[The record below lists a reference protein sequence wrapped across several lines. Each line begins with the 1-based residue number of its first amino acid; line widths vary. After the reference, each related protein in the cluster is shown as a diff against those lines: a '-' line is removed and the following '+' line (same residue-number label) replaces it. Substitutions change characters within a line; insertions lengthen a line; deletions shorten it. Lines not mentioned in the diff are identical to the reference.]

1 MNAPGESPES
11 SWPVLAARVGALL
24 PLTSLD
30 SSAVSF
36 LQGEGVQG
44 TWFSACSGGADS
56 VLSTLLALAHFPDRQ
71 ESFTVAHFNHCL
83 RGEASNGDEAFV
95 RRLAEGLGVS
105 FASARGM
112 GTTGDEASLR
122 EERLAFLSQ
131 VTTGHQTAILLQ
143 GHQRD
148 DIAETFLWR
157 LARGAGLAGLAAP
170 RPVRRSGNM
179 VFVRPL
185 LTISREEVRRILQSV
200 GATWREDGSNTS
212 PIYLR
217 NRLRMG
223 TMEAW
228 CKDADREVGAGTARS
243 RRLLEE
249 ADDAL
254 EQWANEALG
263 ECFEE
268 DLLKVNGLTRLPTA
282 VRRKLIARWL
292 HEISPGCFLE
302 SSNLDHLLD
311 ALEQGER
318 FKTNLSSSLWIETDC
333 KHLRLFEE
341 SPPPSAWSLVAFP
354 ENIRLFL
361 PEGGSLIWQTE
372 LLSPECF
379 ASVATGQV
387 EPCEQAFLAEAAV
400 SATKLFVRKRQP
412 GDRLHHLGAPGERK
426 LKDIFIDKKVPPPLR
441 DKLPVIVS
449 ESDDIL
455 WVPGLPPAEKAKL
468 VESSG
473 RVIRLTYSRPFT

>member
-1 MNAPGESPES
+1 
-11 SWPVLAARVGALL
+11 
-24 PLTSLD
+24 
-30 SSAVSF
+30 
-36 LQGEGVQG
+36 
-44 TWFSACSGGADS
+44 
-56 VLSTLLALAHFPDRQ
+56 
-71 ESFTVAHFNHCL
+71 
-83 RGEASNGDEAFV
+83 
-95 RRLAEGLGVS
+95 
-105 FASARGM
+105 M

-131 VTTGHQTAILLQ
+131 ITTGHKAAILLQ

-148 DIAETFLWR
+148 DISETFLWR

-185 LTISREEVRRILQSV
+185 LTISREEVRRILRSV
-200 GATWREDGSNTS
+200 GATWREDDSNTS

-228 CKDADREVGAGTARS
+228 CKDADREVGAGTVRS

-254 EQWANEALG
+254 EQWTNEAWA
-263 ECFEE
+263 ECFEGN
-268 DLLKVNGLTRLPTA
+268 LLKVNGLTLVPKA

-292 HEISPGCFLE
+292 HETSPGCFLE
-302 SSNLDHLLD
+302 STNLDHLLD

-318 FKTNLSSSLWIETDC
+318 FKTNVSSNLWIETDC

-341 SPPPSAWSLVAFP
+341 PPSPRAWSSVAFP
-354 ENIRLFL
+354 EKVRLFL
-361 PEGGSLIWQTE
+361 PEGGSLIWQAE
-372 LLSPECF
+372 SLSPECF
-379 ASVATGQV
+379 VSVADGQV
-387 EPCEQAFLAEAAV
+387 EPGEQAFLAEESV
-400 SATKLFVRKRQP
+400 SAAKLFVRKRQP
-412 GDRLHHLGAPGERK
+412 GDRFHHLGAPGERK
-426 LKDIFIDKKVPPPLR
+426 LKDVLIDKKIPTSLR
-441 DKLPVIVS
+441 DILPVIVS
-449 ESDDIL
+449 ETDEIL

-468 VESSG
+468 IESSG

>member
-1 MNAPGESPES
+1 MNAPDESGES

-30 SSAVSF
+30 PSAISF
-36 LQGEGVQG
+36 LQGDGLQG

-56 VLSTLLALAHFPDRQ
+56 VLSTLLAFAHFPGR
-71 ESFTVAHFNHCL
+71 SGAFTVAHFNHCL
-83 RGEASNGDEAFV
+83 RGDASSGDEAFV
-95 RRLAEGLGVS
+95 HRLAEGLGVS
-105 FASARGM
+105 FTSARGM

-122 EERLAFLSQ
+122 EERLAFLSK
-131 VTTGHQTAILLQ
+131 VTNGHQTAIILQ

-185 LTISREEVRRILQSV
+185 LTISREEVRRVLGSV
-200 GATWREDGSNTS
+200 GATWREDDSNTS

-228 CKDADREVGAGTARS
+228 RKDADREVGAGTVRS

-254 EQWANEALG
+254 EQWANEAWT

-268 DLLKVNGLTRLPTA
+268 NLLKVNRLSCLPTA
-282 VRRKLIARWL
+282 VSRKLIARWL
-292 HEISPGCFLE
+292 HETSPGCFLE
-302 SSNLDHLLD
+302 STNLDNLLD
-311 ALEQGER
+311 ALEHGER
-318 FKTNLSSSLWIETDC
+318 FKTNLSSNLWIETDC
-333 KHLRLFEE
+333 KHLRLIEGI
-341 SPPPSAWSLVAFP
+341 PSLRAWNPVAFP
-354 ENIRLFL
+354 ENVRLFL
-361 PEGGSLIWQTE
+361 PEGGSLIWQAE
-372 LLSPECF
+372 SLSPECF
-379 ASVATGQV
+379 ASLAVGQV
-387 EPCEQAFLAEAAV
+387 KPGEQAFLAEESV
-400 SATKLFVRKRQP
+400 SATKLFVRKRLP
-412 GDRLHHLGAPGERK
+412 GDRFHHLGAPGGRK
-426 LKDIFIDKKVPPPLR
+426 LKDVLIDKKIPTHLR

-449 ESDDIL
+449 GTDEIL

-468 VESSG
+468 FESSD
-473 RVIRLTYSRPFT
+473 RVIRLTYIYSPT